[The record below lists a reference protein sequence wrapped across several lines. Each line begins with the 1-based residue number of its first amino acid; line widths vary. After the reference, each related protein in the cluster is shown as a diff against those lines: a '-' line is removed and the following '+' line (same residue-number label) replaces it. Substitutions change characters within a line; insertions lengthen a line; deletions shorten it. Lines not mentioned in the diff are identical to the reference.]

1 MSDCTEGTTSMSE
14 IWAIIVVI
22 IIILVVYAYI
32 SSKLSDRK
40 KQKLRAETLPE
51 CTDSLK
57 VGVSYKI
64 FLTRGE
70 NFKNVEILGS
80 IEGEEA
86 ELTFA
91 NWKGMF
97 VLKNESGKKIF
108 IKKSSICF
116 IEEV

>member
-1 MSDCTEGTTSMSE
+1 MSE
-14 IWAIIVVI
+14 VWAIIVTVI
-22 IIILVVYAYI
+22 ILLVVYAYI
-32 SSKLSDRK
+32 SSKLSERK

-51 CTDSLK
+51 FTDSIK
-57 VGVSYKI
+57 VGVPYNI
-64 FLTRGE
+64 FLSRGE
-70 NFKNVEILGS
+70 GFKNVEIIGS

-97 VLKNESGKKIF
+97 VLKNEKDKKIF
-108 IKKSSICF
+108 VKKSSIRF